1 MKKLTAF
8 LLALVMFFSLTS
20 CSFPFLGDPC
30 GGDHVDD
37 DGDLICDVCGSDI
50 DPEDPDDNKDTANPD
65 EDSYLA
71 PTISEAIMAQLEEAG
86 SMTIDMVLSLEN
98 YDSYYSY
105 SLDDGSNDK
114 VTDWEKYETLVKGD
128 VTVSLTL
135 SKTDKGF
142 DAMIYVKSVDTSEE
156 EPDVEEESYYLIDG
170 SAYYWDY
177 DLDCYVEVI
186 LPGFDSLMRGN
197 FEAIPAALA
206 GAITQ
211 LMDGFELPEEERKA
225 LEDSIGVIITGLFE
239 IKNFEGA
246 LNVNYKTYFDDFC
259 DYVNGIDSST
269 KTLESLVDDALHLV
283 DEELSFAEIIGELER
298 IAKLT
303 LSDGLAELDAW
314 LTEEYD
320 TTIQGIYDEVV
331 ADARVEQIVRM
342 YLEMMGAPG
351 GEDPI
356 TDEDVQEFLA
366 ELKAVNVLEFI
377 KSYYPEPKAVTVYDA
392 LVPILE
398 TFIGS
403 SKGEAEDTEL
413 LAAEDSDI
421 PPVNTLFGAIKD
433 FFAMTVTEA
442 VEEYGMPD
450 FIASIKETLA
460 GIKVNALS
468 TSASISFSDSF
479 SIVELNIGAKIDVE
493 IETPTDFD
501 ETLYTENDDKIDFS
515 LKISAISKDTVK
527 IELPEGSDTVFGI
540 WGSDNFFSDED
551 DFFYSLRFVSP
562 DDEDISSGVYVL
574 RGEVYSPDGCIEM
587 ETVIP
592 FSAFKQETYI
602 FSYTYYAFMDY
613 STYTTGTLSMTF
625 DYEAFTY
632 KINFIE

>member
-1 MKKLTAF
+1 MKKITAL
-8 LLALVMFFSLTS
+8 LLALVMLFSLTS
-20 CSFPFLGDPC
+20 CNFPFLGDPC

-50 DPEDPDDNKDTANPD
+50 DPEDPDDNKETVNPD

-86 SMTIDMVLSLEN
+86 SMTIDMDLSLEN
-98 YDSYYSY
+98 YYTYYRG
-105 SLDDGSNDK
+105 DGTTDK
-114 VTDWEKYETLVKGD
+114 IESWDKCESHIKGD
-128 VTVSLTL
+128 ITVSLTL

-197 FEAIPAALA
+197 FEAIPTLLV
-206 GAITQ
+206 GAITMF
-211 LMDGFELPEEERKA
+211 MDGSELPEEERKA
-225 LEDSIGVIITGLFE
+225 LEDSIGVIITELFE

-298 IAKLT
+298 IAKLS

-320 TTIQGIYDEVV
+320 TTIQGIYDKVV

-342 YLEMMGAPG
+342 YLEMMGVPDD
-351 GEDPI
+351 EDPI
-356 TDEDVQEFLA
+356 TEDDVQAFLA
-366 ELKAVNVLEFI
+366 ELRAVNVLEFI
-377 KSYYPEPKAVTVYDA
+377 KNTYYPDPAAVTVYDA
-392 LVPILE
+392 LIPIFE
-398 TFIGS
+398 TFMGS

-421 PPVNTLFGAIKD
+421 PPVNTLFGVIKD
-433 FFAMTVTEA
+433 FFAMTVAEA

-450 FIASIKETLA
+450 FIASIKEALA

-493 IETPTDFD
+493 TETPTDFD
-501 ETLYTENDDKIDFS
+501 ETLCTENDVKVDFS

-527 IELPEGSDTVFGI
+527 IELPEGSATVFGF
-540 WGSDNFFSDED
+540 WDSDSFFSDED
-551 DFFYSLRFVSP
+551 DFYYSLSFISP
-562 DDEDISSGVYVL
+562 EDISSGVYVL

-592 FSAFKQETYI
+592 FSASKQETYI

-613 STYTTGTLSMTF
+613 STYTKGTLSMTF
-625 DYEAFTY
+625 DYESLTY

>member
-8 LLALVMFFSLTS
+8 LLALVMLFSLTS
-20 CSFPFLGDPC
+20 CSLSFLGDPC

-50 DPEDPDDNKDTANPD
+50 DPEDPDDNKDTVNPD

-86 SMTIDMVLSLEN
+86 SMTIDIDLSLEN
-98 YDSYYSY
+98 YYTYYR
-105 SLDDGSNDK
+105 GNGTTDK
-114 VTDWEKYETLVKGD
+114 IENWEKYDSYVKGD

-135 SKTDKGF
+135 SKTYKGF

-177 DLDCYVEVI
+177 DLDRYVEVI

-197 FEAIPAALA
+197 FEAIPTLLA
-206 GAITQ
+206 GAITTF
-211 LMDGFELPEEERKA
+211 MDGFELPEEERKA
-225 LEDSIGVIITGLFE
+225 LEDSIGVIITELFE

-331 ADARVEQIVRM
+331 ADARIEQIVRM

-366 ELKAVNVLEFI
+366 ELRAVNVLDFI
-377 KSYYPEPKAVTVYDA
+377 KSYYPDPAAVTVYDA

-398 TFIGS
+398 TFMGS

-413 LAAEDSDI
+413 LAAKDSDI

-493 IETPTDFD
+493 TEAPTDFD
-501 ETLYTENDDKIDFS
+501 ETLCTENDVKVDFS

-540 WGSDNFFSDED
+540 WDSASFFFDED
-551 DFFYSLRFVSP
+551 DFYYSLRFNSP
-562 DDEDISSGVYVL
+562 EDISSGVYVL

-587 ETVIP
+587 ETLIP

-625 DYEAFTY
+625 DYETFTY